1 LSFLSPSQDK
11 QNRCNAAS
19 DRNLLPFA
27 ISPQP
32 LLIIL
37 AEKPHT
43 HKGVKKMESIPVLQ
57 LKNVNA
63 KERVKRDS
71 MRESK
76 LWENSFPRAGKTPH
90 GQQPGTECKMHFW

>member
-1 LSFLSPSQDK
+1 
-11 QNRCNAAS
+11 
-19 DRNLLPFA
+19 
-27 ISPQP
+27 
-32 LLIIL
+32 
-37 AEKPHT
+37 
-43 HKGVKKMESIPVLQ
+43 MESIPVLQ